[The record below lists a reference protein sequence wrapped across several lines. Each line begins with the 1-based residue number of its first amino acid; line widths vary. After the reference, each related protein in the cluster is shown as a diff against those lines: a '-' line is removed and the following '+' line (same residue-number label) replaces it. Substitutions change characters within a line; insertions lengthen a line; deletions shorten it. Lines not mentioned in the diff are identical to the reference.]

1 MRFREKEANVGRICQ
16 SDNEIGLDTKRH
28 RSIEAKYVSE
38 VVFEKS
44 GNFRHSERQ
53 RKNLANVT
61 SAGEGKILI
70 NKYRAAKIRSTF
82 LSHLILI
89 LVSLISVFPFIWLI
103 STSLKGNSEN
113 IFAYPPQIIPQDF
126 TLANYTGVWDK
137 VNFIGYFINSM
148 IVAGGTVV
156 LNLILSAMA
165 GYPLA
170 RMEFKG
176 KKITFFAILAT
187 IMIPFQAIM
196 LPVYLI
202 TLKLHLTDNVN
213 DFAGFMGLIMPF
225 AVSAF
230 GIFLMRQAFLGI
242 PKEMEEAAIVD
253 GCNVFQV
260 FWKVLMPMVK
270 PSLAV
275 LAIFTFI
282 GSWGE
287 FLWPSIVLTKESMYT
302 LPVGVNN
309 LQGMF
314 SSNWRFIAAGSILST
329 IPILI
334 FFLAMQRYFISGENE
349 GAVKG

>member
-1 MRFREKEANVGRICQ
+1 MKKLIEKI
-16 SDNEIGLDTKRH
+16 TT
-28 RSIEAKYVSE
+28 
-38 VVFEKS
+38 
-44 GNFRHSERQ
+44 HS
-53 RKNLANVT
+53 
-61 SAGEGKILI
+61 ILI
-70 NKYRAAKIRSTF
+70 F
-82 LSHLILI
+82 
-89 LVSLISVFPFIWLI
+89 VSLLSIFPFIWLI
-103 STSLKGNSEN
+103 STSLKGVNEN
-113 IFAYPPQIIPQDF
+113 IFAYPPKIIPSDF
-126 TLANYTGVWDK
+126 TWANYTGVWKQVD
-137 VNFIGYFINSM
+137 FIRYFINSM
-148 IVAGGTVV
+148 VVAGGTVF

-170 RMEFKG
+170 RMNFKG
-176 KKITFFAILAT
+176 KKTAFFAILAT

-196 LPVYLI
+196 LPVYII
-202 TLKLHLTDNVN
+202 TLKLNLTDNIS
-213 DFAGFMGLIMPF
+213 DFSGFMGLILPF

-253 GCNVFQV
+253 GCNVWQV
-260 FWKVLMPMVK
+260 FTKVLIPMVK

-314 SSNWRFIAAGSILST
+314 SSNWRFIAAGSILAT

>member
-1 MRFREKEANVGRICQ
+1 M
-16 SDNEIGLDTKRH
+16 
-28 RSIEAKYVSE
+28 
-38 VVFEKS
+38 
-44 GNFRHSERQ
+44 
-53 RKNLANVT
+53 KNLKVKNIYIHI
-61 SAGEGKILI
+61 ILI
-70 NKYRAAKIRSTF
+70 A
-82 LSHLILI
+82 
-89 LVSLISVFPFIWLI
+89 VSLLSVFPFIWLI
-103 STSLKGNSEN
+103 STSLKGPDEN
-113 IFAYPPQIIPQDF
+113 IFAYPPAIIPSDF
-126 TLANYTGVWDK
+126 TFANYSGVWKK
-137 VNFIGYFINSM
+137 VDFIAYFVNSM
-148 IVAGGTVV
+148 IVAGGTVL

-176 KKITFFAILAT
+176 KKIAFFSILAT

-202 TLKLHLTDNVN
+202 TLKLNLVDSVN
-213 DFAGFMGLIMPF
+213 NFAGYVGLIMPF

-253 GCNVFQV
+253 GCNVWQV
-260 FWKVLMPMVK
+260 FTGVLIPMVK

-314 SSNWRFIAAGSILST
+314 SSNWRFIAAGSILAT
-329 IPILI
+329 IPIVI

>member
-1 MRFREKEANVGRICQ
+1 MKRI
-16 SDNEIGLDTKRH
+16 
-28 RSIEAKYVSE
+28 
-38 VVFEKS
+38 FEKFS
-44 GNFRHSERQ
+44 
-53 RKNLANVT
+53 
-61 SAGEGKILI
+61 I
-70 NKYRAAKIRSTF
+70 
-82 LSHLILI
+82 HLILLSVSI
-89 LVSLISVFPFIWLI
+89 LSIFPFIWLI

-113 IFAYPPQIIPQDF
+113 IFAYPPTIIPQNF
-126 TLANYTGVWDK
+126 TWANYVGVWHK
-137 VNFIGYFINSM
+137 VDFIGYFINSM
-148 IVAGGTVV
+148 IVAGGTVL
-156 LNLILSAMA
+156 LNLILSSMA

-176 KKITFFAILAT
+176 KKFAFFSILST
-187 IMIPFQAIM
+187 IMIPFQVIM
-196 LPVYLI
+196 LPVYLV
-202 TLKLHLTDNVN
+202 TLKLHLVDSVSNT
-213 DFAGFMGLIMPF
+213 AGFIGLIMPF

-242 PKEMEEAAIVD
+242 PKEMEEAAIID
-253 GCNVFQV
+253 GCSVWQL
-260 FWKVLMPMVK
+260 FWKVLIPMVK

>member
-1 MRFREKEANVGRICQ
+1 MKRFLEKI
-16 SDNEIGLDTKRH
+16 
-28 RSIEAKYVSE
+28 SI
-38 VVFEKS
+38 
-44 GNFRHSERQ
+44 H
-53 RKNLANVT
+53 T
-61 SAGEGKILI
+61 ILI
-70 NKYRAAKIRSTF
+70 F
-82 LSHLILI
+82 
-89 LVSLISVFPFIWLI
+89 VSLLSIFPFIWLI
-103 STSLKGNSEN
+103 STSLKGNAEN

-126 TLANYTGVWDK
+126 TFQNYVGVWQRVDFIAYF
-137 VNFIGYFINSM
+137 VNSL
-148 IVAGGTVV
+148 IVAGATVF
-156 LNLILSAMA
+156 LNLILSALA
-165 GYPLA
+165 AYPLA
-170 RMEFKG
+170 RMEFNG
-176 KKITFFAILAT
+176 KKTAFFAVLAT
-187 IMIPFQAIM
+187 IMVPFQAIM

-202 TLKLHLTDNVN
+202 TLKLNMVDSVN
-213 DFAGFMGLIMPF
+213 NFMGYLGLVMPF

-230 GIFLMRQAFLGI
+230 GIFLMRQAFLTI

-260 FWKVLMPMVK
+260 FFKVLLPMVK

-314 SSNWRFIAAGSILST
+314 SSNWRFIAAGSILAT
-329 IPILI
+329 IPIVI
-334 FFLAMQRYFISGENE
+334 FFLAMQKYFISGENE

>member
-1 MRFREKEANVGRICQ
+1 MIKRIF
-16 SDNEIGLDTKRH
+16 SKF
-28 RSIEAKYVSE
+28 SIHAV
-38 VVFEKS
+38 
-44 GNFRHSERQ
+44 
-53 RKNLANVT
+53 
-61 SAGEGKILI
+61 
-70 NKYRAAKIRSTF
+70 
-82 LSHLILI
+82 LI
-89 LVSLISVFPFIWLI
+89 LVSLLSIFPFVWLI
-103 STSLKGNSEN
+103 STSLKGASEN
-113 IFAYPPQIIPQDF
+113 IFAYPPQLIPKDF
-126 TLANYTGVWDK
+126 TFDNYIGVWDK
-137 VNFIGYFINSM
+137 VDFIGYFINSM
-148 IVAGGTVV
+148 VVAGGTVL

-202 TLKLHLTDNVN
+202 TLKLNLVDSVN
-213 DFAGFMGLIMPF
+213 NFAGFLGLILPF

-253 GCNVFQV
+253 GCSVFQI
-260 FWKVLMPMVK
+260 FTKVLLPMVK

-329 IPILI
+329 VPIII
-334 FFLAMQRYFISGENE
+334 FFLAMQKYFISGEND

>member
-1 MRFREKEANVGRICQ
+1 MKIF
-16 SDNEIGLDTKRH
+16 
-28 RSIEAKYVSE
+28 
-38 VVFEKS
+38 
-44 GNFRHSERQ
+44 
-53 RKNLANVT
+53 KNIPTHFV
-61 SAGEGKILI
+61 
-70 NKYRAAKIRSTF
+70 
-82 LSHLILI
+82 LI
-89 LVSLISVFPFIWLI
+89 LVSIISIFPFIWLL
-103 STSLKGNSEN
+103 STSLKGGGEN
-113 IFAYPPQIIPQDF
+113 IFAYPPTIIPKDF
-126 TLANYTGVWDK
+126 TFDNYVGVWHRVDLMR
-137 VNFIGYFINSM
+137 YFVNSM
-148 IVAGGTVV
+148 IVAGATVV
-156 LNLILSAMA
+156 LNLILSSLAA
-165 GYPLA
+165 YPLA

-202 TLKLHLTDNVN
+202 TLKLHLVDSYGDV
-213 DFAGFMGLIMPF
+213 FGFIGLVMPF

-230 GIFLMRQAFLGI
+230 GIFLMRQAFLAI
-242 PKEMEEAAIVD
+242 PREMEEAAIVD

-260 FWKVLMPMVK
+260 FWKVLLPMVK

-287 FLWPSIVLTKESMYT
+287 FLWPSIVLTKEAMYT

-314 SSNWRFIAAGSILST
+314 SSNWRYIAAGSIIST
-329 IPILI
+329 IPIII
-334 FFLAMQRYFISGENE
+334 FFLCMQRYFISGENE